1 MQFRKPFHLDI
12 LILFDNNSWV
22 SGDYIQNVRIS
33 FRGNSNNKKH
43 YILKFVRS
51 IRAMTTESS
60 KS

>member
-33 FRGNSNNKKH
+33 FRGNKNLWGQLEQWQQKVQNH
-43 YILKFVRS
+43 EDVY
-51 IRAMTTESS
+51 
-60 KS
+60 

>member
-33 FRGNSNNKKH
+33 FRGNKNLWGQLEQWQQKVQNHKDV
-43 YILKFVRS
+43 Y
-51 IRAMTTESS
+51 
-60 KS
+60 